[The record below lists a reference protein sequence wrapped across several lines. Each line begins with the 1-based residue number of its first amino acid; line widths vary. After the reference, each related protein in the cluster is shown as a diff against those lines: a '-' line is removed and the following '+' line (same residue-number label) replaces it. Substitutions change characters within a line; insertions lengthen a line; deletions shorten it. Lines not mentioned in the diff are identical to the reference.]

1 MPLDEAY
8 HWNLSGSIAARFGDN
23 VSAATL
29 GARLHRSIFSSSG
42 GIMPG
47 LAIGFGP
54 DLVMAHDGGV
64 DAVGELTVDLTPLM
78 IGARASWGPVKFNDQ
93 AFTRPARLETFFAWR
108 IAGWRRESTLLED
121 YLHQPPPPRRR
132 FRPQVD
138 AAWSDDFKEG
148 IEQLPDSLSLAYL
161 SLVQQLMVRLGA
173 QFEHDSPECA
183 TQLKRL
189 EDARDALSAKLE
201 EEADPLRHGADSL
214 SDVRYRPGLEAL
226 LREQSEAFATSL
238 DESIDYALESE
249 HYTPDRLVLAPA
261 VMHAIL
267 CVLDG
272 ALSSSCVNVRVKP

>member
-1 MPLDEAY
+1 MPLDQAY
-8 HWNLSGSIAARFGDN
+8 HWSLSGSIAARFGDN
-23 VSAATL
+23 VSAGTL
-29 GARLHRSIFSSSG
+29 GARLHRSLFSSTG

-93 AFTRPARLETFFAWR
+93 AFTRPARLETFIAWR

-132 FRPQVD
+132 FRPHVD
-138 AAWSDDFKEG
+138 AGWSDDFKEG

-161 SLVQQLMVRLGA
+161 SLVQQLMIRLGA
-173 QFEHDSPECA
+173 QFEHDSPECDK
-183 TQLKRL
+183 QLTRL
-189 EDARDALSAKLE
+189 EDARDALSEQLKRD
-201 EEADPLRHGADSL
+201 ADPLRHGADSL
-214 SDVRYRPGLEAL
+214 TDVRYLPGLEAL

-238 DESIDYALESE
+238 DESIDYAIESE
-249 HYTPDRLVLAPA
+249 HYPPDRLVLAPA
-261 VMHAIL
+261 VMHAIR

-272 ALSSSCVNVRVKP
+272 ALSSSCVNVRVQP